1 MRGRGERGRGGGEGE
16 EGKGRRGRGGG
27 EGGGPNSVGGD
38 ALEPVVVEV
47 EEDHLWLCGLQ
58 DEVP

>member
-1 MRGRGERGRGGGEGE
+1 MLGRAHC
-16 EGKGRRGRGGG
+16 
-27 EGGGPNSVGGD
+27 VGGD

-58 DEVP
+58 DEVSQLLHLGGREGGREGWREGGREGGA